1 MGSCLDCVMSFFRQ
15 SKIHKISGRKL
26 REIKQIAEGG
36 YGYVILVE
44 DTETRKNY
52 AMKKLICQ
60 SE

>member
-1 MGSCLDCVMSFFRQ
+1 MGNCLNYLLSFFTQAKTHR
-15 SKIHKISGRKL
+15 ISGKKL

-44 DTETRKNY
+44 DTETSKNY

-60 SE
+60 T